1 LVSNRKISLIRFS
14 LLAALIGVLSI
25 SSFAGIGFIHS
36 LLATSVGTN
45 GFYDK
50 VVILNFDDGRK
61 SQFTQAKPILDKYGF
76 KATFYVV
83 CNYIGK
89 KDGYMDWN
97 EIKTLHK
104 EGHDIGSHSM
114 NHVRLEKLS
123 KKSVQYEVGQSK
135 RCLQDHGINA
145 KSFAY
150 PFDSGTDDKTIIN
163 IVAKYYDLARTAS
176 SPITFLRCDGWK
188 EQSNQDDCR
197 TYTDKDGLTYANR
210 YTVRAWSQDATR
222 IEDSASDDRMAD
234 KFIRIVDSQIKYN
247 NAGTIKAIPIIIY
260 HRVGESGERYNTDMK
275 LFSAQMKYLHDNG
288 YKVLTMADLGYDDKS
303 NYLYLKVLKSET
315 EQPIKNV
322 TAPMIALAT
331 NATTNVT
338 APTIALATNATTNV
352 TAPTIAPATNATNA
366 TTNVT
371 APTIAPATNA
381 TNATNATTNVTAPTI
396 APATNVTN
404 ATTNV
409 TAPTIVPEGNLII
422 EALKKLFG
430 LK

>member
-1 LVSNRKISLIRFS
+1 LVSNRKIIFIRFS
-14 LLAALIGVLSI
+14 ILAAVIGILSI

-36 LLATSVGTN
+36 LLATSIDTN

-50 VVILNFDDGRK
+50 VVILNFDDGRL
-61 SQFTQAKPILDKYGF
+61 SQYTNAIPILDKYGF

-89 KDGYMDWN
+89 KDGYMDWK
-97 EIKTLHK
+97 EIKALQK

-123 KKSVQYEVGQSK
+123 KKNVEYEVGQSK

-150 PFDSGTDDKTIIN
+150 PFDSGSDDKTVIN
-163 IVAKYYDLARTAS
+163 IVAKYYEIGRTAS
-176 SPITFLRCDGWK
+176 DALAFLRCDNPK
-188 EQSNQDDCR
+188 IQPTQTDCR

-210 YTVRAWSQDATR
+210 YTVRAWSQDAAR
-222 IEDSASDDRMAD
+222 IEDSASDNTMAD

-260 HRVGESGERYNTDMK
+260 HRVGDSGNLYNTDIK
-275 LFSAQMKYLHDNG
+275 LFNAQMKYLHDNG
-288 YKVLTMADLGYDDKS
+288 YKVLTMADLAYDDKS
-303 NYLYLKVLKSET
+303 NYLYVKDLASET
-315 EQPIKNV
+315 EQTIK
-322 TAPMIALAT
+322 
-331 NATTNVT
+331 NVT
-338 APTIALATNATTNV
+338 APTIAPATNATTNV
-352 TAPTIAPATNATNA
+352 TAPTIAPATNAT
-366 TTNVT
+366 TNVT

-381 TNATNATTNVTAPTI
+381 TTNVTAPTI
-396 APATNVTN
+396 APT
-404 ATTNV
+404 
-409 TAPTIVPEGNLII
+409 GNPILD
-422 EALKKLFG
+422 ALKKLFG

>member
-1 LVSNRKISLIRFS
+1 MVGNRNIVIIKFS
-14 LLAALIGVLSI
+14 LLAAVIGILSI

-36 LLATSVGTN
+36 LLATSIGTN
-45 GFYDK
+45 GYYDK
-50 VVILNFDDGRK
+50 VVILNFDDGRL
-61 SQFTQAKPILDKYGF
+61 SQYTNALPILDKYGF

-89 KDGYMDWN
+89 KEGYMDWK
-97 EIKTLHK
+97 EIKTLQK

-114 NHVRLEKLS
+114 NHVRLEQLS
-123 KKSVQYEVGQSK
+123 KKNVEYEVGQSK

-150 PFDSGTDDKTIIN
+150 PFDSGTDDKTVIN
-163 IVAKYYDLARTAS
+163 IVAKYYEIGRTAS
-176 SPITFLRCDGWK
+176 DALAFLRCDNPK
-188 EQSNQDDCR
+188 IQPTQTDCR

-210 YTVRAWSQDATR
+210 YTVRAWSQDAAR
-222 IEDSASDDRMAD
+222 IEDSASDNTMAD

-260 HRVGESGERYNTDMK
+260 HRVGDSGNRYNTDIK
-275 LFSAQMKYLHDNG
+275 LFNAQMKYLHDNG
-288 YKVLTMADLGYDDKS
+288 YKVLTMADLAYDDKS
-303 NYLYLKVLKSET
+303 NYLYVKDLKSET

-322 TAPMIALAT
+322 TIPTTAPTT

-338 APTIALATNATTNV
+338 TPTTAPTTNATTNV
-352 TAPTIAPATNATNA
+352 TTPTTAPTTNA

-371 APTIAPATNA
+371 TPTIAPT
-381 TNATNATTNVTAPTI
+381 
-396 APATNVTN
+396 
-404 ATTNV
+404 
-409 TAPTIVPEGNLII
+409 GNPILD
-422 EALKKLFG
+422 ALKKLFG

>member
-1 LVSNRKISLIRFS
+1 LVSNRKIVLISFS
-14 LLAALIGVLSI
+14 LLAAVIGGLSI

-89 KDGYMDWN
+89 KGGYMDWN

-123 KKSVQYEVGQSK
+123 KKNVEYEVGQSK
-135 RCLQDHGINA
+135 KCLQDHGINA

-150 PFDSGTDDKTIIN
+150 PFDSGSDDKTVIN

-222 IEDSASDDRMAD
+222 IEDSASDNIMAD

-260 HRVGESGERYNTDMK
+260 HRVGESGERYNTDIK
-275 LFSAQMKYLHDNG
+275 LFNAQMKYLHENG

-303 NYLYLKVLKSET
+303 NYLYLKDLKPET
-315 EQPIKNV
+315 EQPFKTV
-322 TAPMIALAT
+322 TAPTLAPTT

-338 APTIALATNATTNV
+338 APTLAPTTNATTNV
-352 TAPTIAPATNATNA
+352 TAPTL
-366 TTNVT
+366 
-371 APTIAPATNA
+371 APT
-381 TNATNATTNVTAPTI
+381 
-396 APATNVTN
+396 TN

>member
-1 LVSNRKISLIRFS
+1 LVSNRNIVFIRFS
-14 LLAALIGVLSI
+14 LLAAVIGILSI
-25 SSFAGIGFIHS
+25 SSFAGIGFVHS
-36 LLATSVGTN
+36 LLATSIGTN
-45 GFYDK
+45 RYYDK
-50 VVILNFDDGRK
+50 VVILNFDDGRL
-61 SQFTQAKPILDKYGF
+61 SQYTKALPILDKYGF

-97 EIKTLHK
+97 EIKTLQK

-123 KKSVQYEVGQSK
+123 KKNVEYEVGQSK

-150 PFDSGTDDKTIIN
+150 PFDSGTDDKTVIN
-163 IVAKYYDLARTAS
+163 IVAKYYEIGRTAS
-176 SPITFLRCDGWK
+176 DALAFLRCDNPK
-188 EQSNQDDCR
+188 IQPTQTDCR

-210 YTVRAWSQDATR
+210 YTIRAWSQDATR
-222 IEDSASDDRMAD
+222 IEDSASDNMMTD

-260 HRVGESGERYNTDMK
+260 HRVGDSGNLYNTDIK
-275 LFSAQMKYLHDNG
+275 LFNAQMKYLHDNG
-288 YKVLTMADLGYDDKS
+288 YKVLTMADLAYDDES
-303 NYLYLKVLKSET
+303 NYLYLKDLASET

-322 TAPMIALAT
+322 TAP
-331 NATTNVT
+331 
-338 APTIALATNATTNV
+338 TIAPATNATTNV
-352 TAPTIAPATNATNA
+352 TAPTIAPATNAT
-366 TTNVT
+366 TNVT

-381 TNATNATTNVTAPTI
+381 TTNVTAPTI
-396 APATNVTN
+396 APT
-404 ATTNV
+404 
-409 TAPTIVPEGNLII
+409 GNPILD
-422 EALKKLFG
+422 ALKKLFG

>member
-1 LVSNRKISLIRFS
+1 MVSNGKIVFIRFS
-14 LLAALIGVLSI
+14 LLAAVIGILSI
-25 SSFAGIGFIHS
+25 SSFAGIGFIHG
-36 LLATSVGTN
+36 LLATSIGTN
-45 GFYDK
+45 GYYDK
-50 VVILNFDDGRK
+50 VVILNFDDGRL
-61 SQFTQAKPILDKYGF
+61 SQYTNALPILDKYGF

-97 EIKTLHK
+97 EIKTLQK

-123 KKSVQYEVGQSK
+123 KKNVEYEVGQSK

-150 PFDSGTDDKTIIN
+150 PFDSGTDDKTVIN
-163 IVAKYYDLARTAS
+163 IVAKYYEIGRTAS
-176 SPITFLRCDGWK
+176 DALAFLRCDNPK
-188 EQSNQDDCR
+188 IQPTQTDCR

-222 IEDSASDDRMAD
+222 IEDSASDNMMAD

-247 NAGTIKAIPIIIY
+247 HAGPIKAIPIIIY
-260 HRVGESGERYNTDMK
+260 HRVGDKGNLYNTDIK
-275 LFSAQMKYLHDNG
+275 LFNAQMKYLHDNG
-288 YKVLTMADLGYDDKS
+288 YKVLTMADLAYDDES
-303 NYLYLKVLKSET
+303 NYLYLKDLASET

-322 TAPMIALAT
+322 TAPTIAPTT

-338 APTIALATNATTNV
+338 ATTIAPTTNATTNV
-352 TAPTIAPATNATNA
+352 TAPTIAPA
-366 TTNVT
+366 
-371 APTIAPATNA
+371 
-381 TNATNATTNVTAPTI
+381 
-396 APATNVTN
+396 
-404 ATTNV
+404 
-409 TAPTIVPEGNLII
+409 GNPILD
-422 EALKKLFG
+422 ALKKLFG

>member
-89 KDGYMDWN
+89 KGGYMDWN

-123 KKSVQYEVGQSK
+123 KKNVEYEVGQSK
-135 RCLQDHGINA
+135 KCLRDHGINA

-150 PFDSGTDDKTIIN
+150 PFDSGSDDKTVIN

-222 IEDSASDDRMAD
+222 IEDSASDNIMAD

-260 HRVGESGERYNTDMK
+260 HRVGESGERYNTDIK
-275 LFSAQMKYLHDNG
+275 LFNAQMKYLHENG
-288 YKVLTMADLGYDDKS
+288 YKVSTMADLGYDDKS
-303 NYLYLKVLKSET
+303 NYLYLKDLKPET
-315 EQPIKNV
+315 EQPFKTV
-322 TAPMIALAT
+322 TAPTLAPTT

-338 APTIALATNATTNV
+338 APTLAPTTNATTNV
-352 TAPTIAPATNATNA
+352 TAPTLALTTNA

-371 APTIAPATNA
+371 APTLALT
-381 TNATNATTNVTAPTI
+381 
-396 APATNVTN
+396 TN

>member
-1 LVSNRKISLIRFS
+1 LVSNGKIVFIRFS
-14 LLAALIGVLSI
+14 LLVAVIGILSI

-36 LLATSVGTN
+36 LLATSIGTN
-45 GFYDK
+45 GYYDK
-50 VVILNFDDGRK
+50 VVILNFDDGRL
-61 SQFTQAKPILDKYGF
+61 SQYTNALPILDKYGF

-97 EIKTLHK
+97 EIKTLQK

-123 KKSVQYEVGQSK
+123 KKNVEYEVGQSK

-150 PFDSGTDDKTIIN
+150 PFDSGTDDKTVIN
-163 IVAKYYDLARTAS
+163 IVAKYYEIGRTAS
-176 SPITFLRCDGWK
+176 DALAFLRCDNPK
-188 EQSNQDDCR
+188 IQPTQTDCR

-222 IEDSASDDRMAD
+222 IEDSASDNMMAD

-260 HRVGESGERYNTDMK
+260 HRVGDSGNLYNTDIK
-275 LFSAQMKYLHDNG
+275 LFNAQMKYLHDNG
-288 YKVLTMADLGYDDKS
+288 YKVLTMADLAYDDES
-303 NYLYLKVLKSET
+303 NYLYLKDLASET
-315 EQPIKNV
+315 EQPIKN
-322 TAPMIALAT
+322 I
-331 NATTNVT
+331 T
-338 APTIALATNATTNV
+338 APTIAPTTNATTNV
-352 TAPTIAPATNATNA
+352 TAPTIAPTTNA

-371 APTIAPATNA
+371 GPTIAPT
-381 TNATNATTNVTAPTI
+381 
-396 APATNVTN
+396 
-404 ATTNV
+404 
-409 TAPTIVPEGNLII
+409 GNPILD
-422 EALKKLFG
+422 ALKKLFG

>member
-1 LVSNRKISLIRFS
+1 LVSNGKIVFIRFS
-14 LLAALIGVLSI
+14 LLVAVIGILSI

-36 LLATSVGTN
+36 LLATSIGTN
-45 GFYDK
+45 GYYDK
-50 VVILNFDDGRK
+50 VVILNFDDGRL
-61 SQFTQAKPILDKYGF
+61 SQYTNALPILDKYGF

-97 EIKTLHK
+97 EIKTLQK

-123 KKSVQYEVGQSK
+123 KKNVEYEVGQSK

-150 PFDSGTDDKTIIN
+150 PFDSGTDDKTVIN
-163 IVAKYYDLARTAS
+163 IVAKYYEIGRTAS
-176 SPITFLRCDGWK
+176 DALAFLRCDNPK
-188 EQSNQDDCR
+188 IQPTQTDCR

-222 IEDSASDDRMAD
+222 IEDSASDNMMAD

-260 HRVGESGERYNTDMK
+260 HRVGDSGNLYNTDIK
-275 LFSAQMKYLHDNG
+275 LFNAQMKYLHDNG
-288 YKVLTMADLGYDDKS
+288 YKVLTMADLAYDDES
-303 NYLYLKVLKSET
+303 NYLYLKDLASEP

-322 TAPMIALAT
+322 TAP
-331 NATTNVT
+331 
-338 APTIALATNATTNV
+338 TIAPATNATTNV
-352 TAPTIAPATNATNA
+352 TAPTIAPATNAT
-366 TTNVT
+366 TNVT
-371 APTIAPATNA
+371 APTIAPT
-381 TNATNATTNVTAPTI
+381 
-396 APATNVTN
+396 
-404 ATTNV
+404 
-409 TAPTIVPEGNLII
+409 GNPILD
-422 EALKKLFG
+422 ALKKLFG

>member
-338 APTIALATNATTNV
+338 APTIA
-352 TAPTIAPATNATNA
+352 PATNATNA

-409 TAPTIVPEGNLII
+409 TAPTIAPEGNSII

>member
-1 LVSNRKISLIRFS
+1 
-14 LLAALIGVLSI
+14 LAAVIGILSI
-25 SSFAGIGFIHS
+25 SSFAGIAFIHS
-36 LLATSVGTN
+36 LLATSIGTN
-45 GFYDK
+45 GYYDK
-50 VVILNFDDGRK
+50 VVILNFDDGRL
-61 SQFTQAKPILDKYGF
+61 SQYTNAIPILEKYGF

-97 EIKTLHK
+97 EIKTLQK

-123 KKSVQYEVGQSK
+123 KKNVEYEVGQSK

-150 PFDSGTDDKTIIN
+150 PFDSGSDDKTVIN
-163 IVAKYYDLARTAS
+163 IVAKYYEIARTGNDALA
-176 SPITFLRCDGWK
+176 FLRCDNPK
-188 EQSNQDDCR
+188 IQPTQTDCR

-222 IEDSASDDRMAD
+222 IEDSASDNIMAD

-260 HRVGESGERYNTDMK
+260 HRVGDSGDSYNTDIK
-275 LFSAQMKYLHDNG
+275 LFNAQMKYLHDNG
-288 YKVLTMADLGYDDKS
+288 YKVITMADLAYDDKS
-303 NYLYLKVLKSET
+303 NYLYLKDLKSET
-315 EQPIKNV
+315 EQPFKNV
-322 TAPMIALAT
+322 TAPTITPAT

-338 APTIALATNATTNV
+338 APTITPATNATTNV
-352 TAPTIAPATNATNA
+352 TAPTITPATNSTTNVTAPTITPATNS

-371 APTIAPATNA
+371 APTIAPT
-381 TNATNATTNVTAPTI
+381 
-396 APATNVTN
+396 
-404 ATTNV
+404 
-409 TAPTIVPEGNLII
+409 GNPILD
-422 EALKKLFG
+422 ALKKLFG

>member
-1 LVSNRKISLIRFS
+1 MVSNRKIVFIRFS
-14 LLAALIGVLSI
+14 LLAAVIGILSI

-36 LLATSVGTN
+36 LLATSIGTN
-45 GFYDK
+45 GYYDK
-50 VVILNFDDGRK
+50 VVILNFDDGRL
-61 SQFTQAKPILDKYGF
+61 SQYTNAIPILDKYGF

-97 EIKTLHK
+97 EIKTLQK

-114 NHVRLEKLS
+114 NHVRLEQLS
-123 KKSVQYEVGQSK
+123 KKNVEYEVGQSK

-150 PFDSGTDDKTIIN
+150 PFDSGSDDKTVIN
-163 IVAKYYDLARTAS
+163 IVAKYYEIARTGNDALA
-176 SPITFLRCDGWK
+176 FLRCDNPK
-188 EQSNQDDCR
+188 IQPTQTDCR

-222 IEDSASDDRMAD
+222 IEDSASDNIMAD

-260 HRVGESGERYNTDMK
+260 HRVGDSGDRYNTDIK
-275 LFSAQMKYLHDNG
+275 LFNAQMKYLHDNG
-288 YKVLTMADLGYDDKS
+288 YKVLTMADLAYDDNS
-303 NYLYLKVLKSET
+303 NYLYLKDLKSET
-315 EQPIKNV
+315 EQPFKS
-322 TAPMIALAT
+322 
-331 NATTNVT
+331 VT
-338 APTIALATNATTNV
+338 APTIAPATNATTNV
-352 TAPTIAPATNATNA
+352 TAPTIAPATNATTNVTAPTIAPATNA

-381 TNATNATTNVTAPTI
+381 TTNVTAPTIAPATNATTNVTAPTI
-396 APATNVTN
+396 AP
-404 ATTNV
+404 
-409 TAPTIVPEGNLII
+409 EGNPII

>member
-1 LVSNRKISLIRFS
+1 LVSNGKIVFIRFS
-14 LLAALIGVLSI
+14 LLVGVIGILSI

-36 LLATSVGTN
+36 LLATSIGTN
-45 GFYDK
+45 GYYDK
-50 VVILNFDDGRK
+50 VVILNFDDGRL
-61 SQFTQAKPILDKYGF
+61 SQYTNALPILDKYGF

-97 EIKTLHK
+97 EIKTLQK

-123 KKSVQYEVGQSK
+123 KKNVEYEVGQSK

-150 PFDSGTDDKTIIN
+150 PFDSGTDDKTVIN
-163 IVAKYYDLARTAS
+163 IVAKYYEIGRTAS
-176 SPITFLRCDGWK
+176 DALAFLRCDNPK
-188 EQSNQDDCR
+188 IQPTQTDCR

-222 IEDSASDDRMAD
+222 IEDSASDNMMAD

-260 HRVGESGERYNTDMK
+260 HRVGDSGNLYNTDIK
-275 LFSAQMKYLHDNG
+275 LFNAQMKYLHDNG
-288 YKVLTMADLGYDDKS
+288 YKVLTMADLAYDDES
-303 NYLYLKVLKSET
+303 NYLYLKDLASEP

-322 TAPMIALAT
+322 TAP
-331 NATTNVT
+331 
-338 APTIALATNATTNV
+338 TIAPATNATTNV
-352 TAPTIAPATNATNA
+352 TAPTIAPATNAT
-366 TTNVT
+366 TNVT

-381 TNATNATTNVTAPTI
+381 TTNVTAPTI
-396 APATNVTN
+396 APT
-404 ATTNV
+404 
-409 TAPTIVPEGNLII
+409 GNPILD
-422 EALKKLFG
+422 ALKKLFG

>member
-1 LVSNRKISLIRFS
+1 LVSNGKIVFIRFS
-14 LLAALIGVLSI
+14 LLVAVIGILSI

-36 LLATSVGTN
+36 LLATSIGTN
-45 GFYDK
+45 GYYDK
-50 VVILNFDDGRK
+50 VVILNFDDGRL
-61 SQFTQAKPILDKYGF
+61 SQYTNALPILDKYGF

-97 EIKTLHK
+97 EIKTLQK

-123 KKSVQYEVGQSK
+123 KKNVEYEVGQSK
-135 RCLQDHGINA
+135 RCLQDHDINA

-150 PFDSGTDDKTIIN
+150 PFDSGTDDKTVIN
-163 IVAKYYDLARTAS
+163 IVAKYYEIGRTAS
-176 SPITFLRCDGWK
+176 DALAFLRCDNPK
-188 EQSNQDDCR
+188 IRPTQTDCR

-222 IEDSASDDRMAD
+222 IEDSASDNMMAD

-260 HRVGESGERYNTDMK
+260 HRVGDKGNLYNTDIK
-275 LFSAQMKYLHDNG
+275 LFNAQMKYLHDNG
-288 YKVLTMADLGYDDKS
+288 YKVLTMADLAYDDES
-303 NYLYLKVLKSET
+303 NYLYLKDLASET

-322 TAPMIALAT
+322 TVPTIAPTT

-338 APTIALATNATTNV
+338 VPTIAPTTNATTNV
-352 TAPTIAPATNATNA
+352 TAPTIAPT
-366 TTNVT
+366 
-371 APTIAPATNA
+371 
-381 TNATNATTNVTAPTI
+381 
-396 APATNVTN
+396 
-404 ATTNV
+404 
-409 TAPTIVPEGNLII
+409 GNPILD
-422 EALKKLFG
+422 ALKKLFG